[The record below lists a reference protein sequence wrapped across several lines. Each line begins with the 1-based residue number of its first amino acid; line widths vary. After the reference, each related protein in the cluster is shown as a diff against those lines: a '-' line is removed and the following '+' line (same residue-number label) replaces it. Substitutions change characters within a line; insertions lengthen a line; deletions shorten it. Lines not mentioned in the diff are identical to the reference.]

1 MLLNHQYRVLLPV
14 CGTWCDT
21 TQTHLRDAHAGQG
34 KPWADSV
41 VLHGALKEQTQQA
54 THSRPLTG
62 TSAVQTPTHSSNH
75 HGFLCRDI
83 CCCFLALR
91 FSVLRAH
98 RTRSAWRMCRCAQQ
112 LSGAQPRGQKRI
124 SGGKFLFRLIVSD
137 RTMVFNF
144 VIFLTLYKSYIHMT
158 LLQAY
163 LLVCLKWSYIL
174 MWLVPKI
181 FPQNFQVLTGN
192 TYIAW
197 TMLLS

>member
-62 TSAVQTPTHSSNH
+62 TSAVQTPTHSNNH

-83 CCCFLALR
+83 CCCFLALG

-112 LSGAQPRGQKRI
+112 LSGAQSCGQKCI

-144 VIFLTLYKSYIHMT
+144 VIFLTLYKSYIIWRFSKPICW
-158 LLQAY
+158 Y
-163 LLVCLKWSYIL
+163 VS
-174 MWLVPKI
+174 
-181 FPQNFQVLTGN
+181 NGN
-192 TYIAW
+192 TFWCGWYQKYFHKTFKFWQETHI
-197 TMLLS
+197 